1 METMRPIVS
10 RFHRG
15 LAWVAIAGF
24 AVQFYLVGAA
34 LFGLTTF
41 QLHRIV
47 GDLLVLVVALL
58 LILALTGLLGRRTI
72 GLSVLLLV
80 LVAVQ
85 ALLPSLRASVPWLA
99 ALHPVNAL
107 ALIGV
112 AAAIGRG
119 PRTEPRGLTR
129 SATRGRASIDNALA
143 SEGWPG
149 ADAVHPGVDP
159 QRLPG

>member
-1 METMRPIVS
+1 MPPKGRRETMRPIVS
-10 RFHRG
+10 RLHRG

-41 QLHRIV
+41 QLHRMV
-47 GDLLVLVVALL
+47 GYLLVPLVALL
-58 LILALTGLLGRRTI
+58 LILALGGLLGRRAI

-85 ALLPSLRASVPWLA
+85 AVLPSLRASVPSLA

-112 AAAIGRG
+112 AVAIGRG
-119 PRTEPRGLTR
+119 PRTDPR
-129 SATRGRASIDNALA
+129 
-143 SEGWPG
+143 
-149 ADAVHPGVDP
+149 
-159 QRLPG
+159 

>member
-10 RFHRG
+10 RLHRG

-34 LFGLTTF
+34 LFGVMTF
-41 QLHRIV
+41 QLHRSV
-47 GDLLVLVVALL
+47 GYLLVLVVALL
-58 LILALTGLLGRRTI
+58 LILALTGMLGRRVI

-85 ALLPSLRASVPWLA
+85 ALLPSLRPSMPWLA

-119 PRTEPRGLTR
+119 PRTEPPGLTR
-129 SATRGRASIDNALA
+129 ASAGGSASIDNALA
-143 SEGWPG
+143 SEGWRG
-149 ADAVHPGVDP
+149 ADAVPPNADP

>member
-1 METMRPIVS
+1 METMRQIVS
-10 RFHRG
+10 RLHRG

-47 GDLLVLVVALL
+47 GYLLVLLVALL
-58 LILALTGLLGRRTI
+58 LILALAGLLGRRVI

-85 ALLPSLRASVPWLA
+85 ALLPSLRTSVPWLA

-119 PRTEPRGLTR
+119 PQTEPRGLTR
-129 SATRGRASIDNALA
+129 VSRASIDNALA
-143 SEGWPG
+143 NEGWRG
-149 ADAVHPGVDP
+149 ADAVQPGADP